1 MKNRVETSRKIS
13 ASPQEA
19 WEIISN
25 LESMGD
31 LSPEN
36 NGGRWEKGVSEVQE
50 GAIFRGK
57 NQNGARR
64 WSTKVLITK
73 CEPPKK
79 LSFSLQVAGKAWCE
93 WSYQIEATENGCLVT
108 ESWTDKRT
116 WLGAKIGWIVSGVSD
131 RAAHNLKSVE
141 ATLENLAIVAESR

>member
-50 GAIFRGK
+50 KYYR
-57 NQNGARR
+57 Q
-64 WSTKVLITK
+64 
-73 CEPPKK
+73 
-79 LSFSLQVAGKAWCE
+79 
-93 WSYQIEATENGCLVT
+93 
-108 ESWTDKRT
+108 
-116 WLGAKIGWIVSGVSD
+116 
-131 RAAHNLKSVE
+131 
-141 ATLENLAIVAESR
+141 

>member
-1 MKNRVETSRKIS
+1 MNRSISGRSRQLERKEIGVKMKNRVETSRKIS

-50 GAIFRGK
+50 GA
-57 NQNGARR
+57 
-64 WSTKVLITK
+64 
-73 CEPPKK
+73 
-79 LSFSLQVAGKAWCE
+79 
-93 WSYQIEATENGCLVT
+93 
-108 ESWTDKRT
+108 
-116 WLGAKIGWIVSGVSD
+116 
-131 RAAHNLKSVE
+131 
-141 ATLENLAIVAESR
+141 